1 MLSPDARWIAYVSNE
16 SGRAEVYVARFPG
29 LDNKVVVSTDG
40 GTRPRWSRDGGELF
54 YRQGDGMM
62 AVSIDVNRGFSMG
75 KPRRLFGGPYAGEG
89 RDPAFDVTA
98 DGSRFLMIKT
108 DPVATLQRLTLV
120 QNWSEE
126 LKRAGSVSSK

>member
-1 MLSPDARWIAYVSNE
+1 
-16 SGRAEVYVARFPG
+16 
-29 LDNKVVVSTDG
+29 
-40 GTRPRWSRDGGELF
+40 
-54 YRQGDGMM
+54 MM
-62 AVSIDVNRGFSMG
+62 AVPIDASHGFSMG

-120 QNWSEE
+120 QHWSEE
-126 LKRAGSVSSK
+126 LKRAGPAPSK